1 MRLHQLHDN
10 SDTEY
15 VQRVAKLRPL
25 LEALRVLSE
34 DIGNVEGV
42 EINVA
47 EHGHM
52 ATVSLR
58 SGASHHSF
66 SLSTSLGNRCFTVEQ
81 CDYYSFSGESFEK
94 RHELADGEAALEILI
109 KAVGEHVAQV
119 EVLKERRK

>member
-52 ATVSLR
+52 ATSRFGQVRHITLFLFQHHLATAVLQLNSATTIHSLVNR
-58 SGASHHSF
+58 S
-66 SLSTSLGNRCFTVEQ
+66 
-81 CDYYSFSGESFEK
+81 
-94 RHELADGEAALEILI
+94 
-109 KAVGEHVAQV
+109 
-119 EVLKERRK
+119 RRDMS